1 MDLSEMADLE
11 KYSEAEKLKNEA
23 AQYLD
28 AKDYNS
34 ALETIN
40 EAIKLAPNYCALYN
54 SRGLIYMEMYD
65 YQRALADFNR
75 AIEMMPSFPLFHLNR
90 AACYFIL
97 KEFKKALAG
106 LDEAVKLAPGE
117 PFYLLQRANLYVA
130 LKRYDEAIIDCAAA
144 IALNPQSQ
152 EAIRELL
159 SVNRQRVR
167 NEIVLD
173 LNITRSR
180 PAVFSRSRADGMTES
195 LIVLPGK
202 QTIN

>member
-106 LDEAVKLAPGE
+106 LDEAVKLAPGR
-117 PFYLLQRANLYVA
+117 PFYLFWRANLYVA
-130 LKRYDEAIIDCAAA
+130 LKRYDEAIMDCATA
-144 IALNPQSQ
+144 IILDPSDQ
-152 EAIRELL
+152 ELIRKLL
-159 SVNRQRVR
+159 SINIQRAR
-167 NEIVLD
+167 NSAALD
-173 LNITRSR
+173 LRIRRSR
-180 PAVFSRSRADGMTES
+180 PMVFSCGNADGEIAS
-195 LIVLPGK
+195 RIVFPEK
-202 QTIN
+202 ETTN

>member
-23 AQYLD
+23 AKYLD
-28 AKDYNS
+28 AKDHKS
-34 ALETIN
+34 ALEKIN
-40 EAIKLAPNYCALYN
+40 EAIRVAPNYCALYN
-54 SRGLIYMEMYD
+54 SRGLIYMETYD
-65 YQRALADFNR
+65 YQQALADFNQ
-75 AIEMMPSFPLFHLNR
+75 AIEMMPSFPIFHLNR
-90 AACYFIL
+90 AACHFIL
-97 KEFKKALAG
+97 KEFKKALVG

-117 PFYLLQRANLYVA
+117 PFYLLQRANLYAA

-144 IALNPQSQ
+144 IALNPQNQ
-152 EAIRELL
+152 EAIRGLL

-173 LNITRSR
+173 LHFTRSR
-180 PAVFSRSRADGMTES
+180 AAVFSRSRADGMTES
-195 LIVLPGK
+195 LIVLPEK